1 MTQKEKLIRAILD
14 GLSDKNI
21 DFNELCNLLKSL
33 GFGEHIRGN
42 HHIFRKE
49 DVVERINLQKDG
61 TKAKAYQVKQV
72 RNLLLKYKLGSRWI
86 IVMKSLSIGM
96 MKIKYL

>member
-1 MTQKEKLIRAILD
+1 MTKQDKLIRTILD

-21 DFNELCNLLKSL
+21 YFNDLCNLLKRL
-33 GFGEHIRGN
+33 GFDEHIRGS

-49 DVVERINLQKDG
+49 EVVERINLQQDG

-72 RNLLLKYKLGSRWI
+72 RNILLKYKQGPR
-86 IVMKSLSIGM
+86 
-96 MKIKYL
+96 

>member
-1 MTQKEKLIRAILD
+1 MTKQDKLIRTILD

-21 DFNELCNLLKSL
+21 YFNDLCNLLKRL
-33 GFGEHIRGN
+33 GFDEHIRGS

-49 DVVERINLQKDG
+49 EVVERINLQKDG

-72 RNLLLKYKLGSRWI
+72 RNILLKYKQGPR
-86 IVMKSLSIGM
+86 
-96 MKIKYL
+96 

>member
-1 MTQKEKLIRAILD
+1 MTKQDKLIRAILD

-21 DFNELCNLLKSL
+21 NFNDLCNFLKKL
-33 GFGEHIRGN
+33 GFEEHIRGS

-61 TKAKAYQVKQV
+61 TMAKAYQVKQV
-72 RNLLLKYKLGSRWI
+72 RNILLKYKLRS
-86 IVMKSLSIGM
+86 K
-96 MKIKYL
+96 

>member
-1 MTQKEKLIRAILD
+1 MTQKEKLIRTILD

-21 DFNELCNLLKSL
+21 NFNELCNLLKSL
-33 GFGEHIRGN
+33 GFVEHIRGS
-42 HHIFRKE
+42 HHIFRKD

-72 RNLLLKYKLGSRWI
+72 RNIILTYKLGTR
-86 IVMKSLSIGM
+86 
-96 MKIKYL
+96 

>member
-1 MTQKEKLIRAILD
+1 MTKQDKLIRTVLD

-21 DFNELCNLLKSL
+21 NFTELCNLLKSL
-33 GFGEHIRGN
+33 GFAEHIRGS

-49 DVVERINLQKDG
+49 DVIERINLQKDG

-72 RNLLLKYKLGSRWI
+72 RNILLKYKLGPR
-86 IVMKSLSIGM
+86 
-96 MKIKYL
+96 